1 MGLVW
6 VDLRVGVDRQEC
18 GLLTFEMENALI
30 IFGRLLGLL
39 TSTINTNNKP
49 TIKALRESRRDW

>member
-49 TIKALRESRRDW
+49 IAA